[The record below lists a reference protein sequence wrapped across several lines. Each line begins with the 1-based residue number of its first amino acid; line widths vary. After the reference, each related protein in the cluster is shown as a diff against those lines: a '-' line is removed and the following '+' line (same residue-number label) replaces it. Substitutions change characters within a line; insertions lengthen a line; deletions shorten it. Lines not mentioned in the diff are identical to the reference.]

1 MKTNPTR
8 YSSAVGEVW
17 IMMTLKLRY
26 CHNMFDNRAI
36 REYTDAMLAEAMAFY
51 QIRWKKKSFDNNHVH
66 IILEMGI
73 RSKPQL
79 AKLLK
84 GFIAPRILNEF
95 PWLKNR
101 LFRSKGLFNPAT
113 DGRTGDMHFYN
124 NYLDKQ
130 KYGLRNQAKLT
141 AYT

>member
-66 IILEMGI
+66 IIVEMGI
-73 RSKPQL
+73 KKKAQF
-79 AKLLK
+79 AKLLRLCH
-84 GFIAPRILNEF
+84 IAPLYPYCLRYT
-95 PWLKNR
+95 NR
-101 LFRSKGLFNPAT
+101 LFRSKG
-113 DGRTGDMHFYN
+113 
-124 NYLDKQ
+124 
-130 KYGLRNQAKLT
+130 
-141 AYT
+141 